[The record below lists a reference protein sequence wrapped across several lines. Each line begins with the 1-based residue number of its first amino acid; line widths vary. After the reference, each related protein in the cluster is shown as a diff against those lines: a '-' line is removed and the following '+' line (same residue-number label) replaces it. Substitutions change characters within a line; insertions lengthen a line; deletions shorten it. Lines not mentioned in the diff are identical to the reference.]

1 MNIILVKNPKTG
13 QLEPIPAIKGASAYE
28 IAVKNGFEGTK
39 EEWLVSLRGP
49 QGEPGPQ
56 GADGKDG
63 SNGKDGEDGKDG
75 NDYILTEQD
84 KREIAD
90 MVKVPTIEEIIAA
103 LPIYNGE
110 VIEE

>member
-49 QGEPGPQ
+49 QGEPGP
-56 GADGKDG
+56 
-63 SNGKDGEDGKDG
+63 
-75 NDYILTEQD
+75 
-84 KREIAD
+84 
-90 MVKVPTIEEIIAA
+90 
-103 LPIYNGE
+103 
-110 VIEE
+110 